1 MAEEDGRGSL
11 SEKLE
16 PVLYLLSGQ
25 RAYNRA
31 MSSVER
37 PSRAACESKTFE
49 GVRGGARESRAR
61 AGGSTKREPYPTTL
75 GDNLGHPHCAG
86 EYEYGRDESLYCG
99 IHRILFRGPATYKEN
114 ETLIGAHCL
123 R

>member
-1 MAEEDGRGSL
+1 MAEEDGKGSL

-16 PVLYLLSGQ
+16 PVLYLPPGK

-31 MSSVER
+31 MLSVER
-37 PSRAACESKTFE
+37 PSGAACESRTFK

-61 AGGSTKREPYPTTL
+61 AGGSTKRKPYPTAL
-75 GDNLGHPHCAG
+75 GDNLGHPRCAE
-86 EYEYGRDESLYCG
+86 EYEYGRDESLCRG

-114 ETLIGAHCL
+114 ERPIEAHCF

>member
-1 MAEEDGRGSL
+1 
-11 SEKLE
+11 
-16 PVLYLLSGQ
+16 
-25 RAYNRA
+25 

-61 AGGSTKREPYPTTL
+61 ARGSTKREPYPIAL
-75 GDNLGHPHCAG
+75 EDNLGHPHCAR
-86 EYEYGRDESLYCG
+86 EYEYGRDESLYYG

-114 ETLIGAHCL
+114 ERLIGAHCL